1 MFENAVLDL
10 NLTIVHFIR
19 EKALAATGYRGPQ
32 VASEW
37 LLHHINDPNL
47 DDVLPRE
54 YILYLCPT
62 GPLLQQIET
71 FYEESLKLG
80 FNAAHN
86 YLPHITL
93 CSFFQAPDEAV
104 QLLVSGLEHSVEKM
118 RNDLPTELKLE
129 FHRADQFIGL
139 FLSEEHNDIFKRLAG
154 VFMRECSEFISGGE
168 LGPMHVI
175 STCFPWCSSY
185 PLLHPKRIEVEPY
198 LKSLHLTLAYQ
209 FSPEDRNALNQM
221 VDSIVKP
228 DTPCL
233 WELKL
238 FSRETRVKGHQVF
251 RVVQQNVAVEADE
264 LELMIGD
271 FMYVHP
277 EALSHATD
285 DWVPATSW
293 LTGCS
298 GLIPLSLCERTT
310 ESAAWTLHKSIAL
323 SSHSN
328 GCSGLTSPAAVNLAM
343 IPPSTASRS
352 EADSQQFRSSQDSS
366 ISLQSNVSNAPEARH
381 VIVVRHG
388 ERVDFTFGSGWIA
401 VCFDRDGV
409 YHRKD
414 LNQPEHLVKR
424 PDPFQFSLDSP
435 LTVLGQFQ
443 ASMTGK
449 ALKSCPVQIQHV
461 FSSPSLRCVETASKI
476 IEQINPSLTVK
487 IEPSLFEWLSWY
499 PPSKRPVFLNPN
511 DLAKNGYP
519 VCTTHQP
526 LISSEELFSHENEPL
541 SEYYD
546 RSYAVTKK
554 ILSETS
560 GNVLLVAHA
569 SSLDTCTRQLTG
581 ESIRSPADFLSLIK
595 GVPYCGVS
603 MAKQE
608 SGRKQSGSDASGTNN
623 SDTLFTI
630 VKPPVLTLQHSM
642 NQKYNWKIL
651 KT

>member
-1 MFENAVLDL
+1 M
-10 NLTIVHFIR
+10 
-19 EKALAATGYRGPQ
+19 
-32 VASEW
+32 ASEW
-37 LLHHINDPNL
+37 LLHHINDPAL
-47 DDVLPRE
+47 DDAAQRE

-62 GPLLQQIET
+62 GPLLEQIET

-118 RNDLPTELKLE
+118 RSDMPAEMKLD
-129 FHRADQFIGL
+129 FYKTDQFIGL
-139 FLSEEHNDIFKRLAG
+139 FLSEEHNDMFKRLAN

-209 FSPEDRNALNQM
+209 FDKSVRETLNQM
-221 VDSIVKP
+221 VDSIVKTN
-228 DTPCL
+228 TPCV

-238 FSRETRVKGHQVF
+238 FSRETRVKGHFVY
-251 RVVQQNVAVEADE
+251 RVLQSNAPAEGDE

-277 EALSHATD
+277 EALSHASD
-285 DWVPATSW
+285 EWVPATSW

-310 ESAAWTLHKSIAL
+310 ESAAWTLHKSITL

-328 GCSGLTSPAAVNLAM
+328 GCSGLTSPSAAVL
-343 IPPSTASRS
+343 PPTG
-352 EADSQQFRSSQDSS
+352 DSDPDSSQLRSSIDSTS
-366 ISLQSNVSNAPEARH
+366 SCRSNCAASAALTNESQYTGDRH
-381 VIVVRHG
+381 LLAVRHG
-388 ERVDFTFGSGWIA
+388 ERVDFTFGAGWIS

-414 LNQPEHLVKR
+414 LNQPEFLPKR
-424 PDPFQFSLDSP
+424 SDPFDYSLDSP
-435 LTVLGQFQ
+435 LTVFGCIQ
-443 ASMTGK
+443 ASVTGK
-449 ALKSCPVQIQHV
+449 AIQSSAIKIHHV
-461 FSSPSLRCVETASKI
+461 YCSPSLRCIETAAC
-476 IEQINPSLTVK
+476 LVK
-487 IEPSLFEWLSWY
+487 EISPGLSIRVEPGLFEWLSWY
-499 PPSKRPVFLNPN
+499 PPGKRPVFMKPA
-511 DLAKNGYP
+511 DLVSHGYP
-519 VCTTHQP
+519 VDMFHQP
-526 LISSEELFSHENEPL
+526 LMAAEDLFGKDNESL
-541 SEYYD
+541 TEYYD
-546 RSYAVTKK
+546 RSFALSKK
-554 ILSETS
+554 ILSETT
-560 GNVLLVAHA
+560 GNVLLVGHGT
-569 SSLDTCTRQLTG
+569 SLDVCTRQLVG
-581 ESIRSPADFLSLIK
+581 EPVRSPADLISLIK
-595 GVPYCGVS
+595 GVPYCAVS

-608 SGRKQSGSDASGTNN
+608 SGVAQEGDTQN
-623 SDTLFTI
+623 SELKFKL
-630 VKPPVLTLQHSM
+630 VKPPILTLQHSM
-642 NQKYNWKIL
+642 NQKYNWKSL